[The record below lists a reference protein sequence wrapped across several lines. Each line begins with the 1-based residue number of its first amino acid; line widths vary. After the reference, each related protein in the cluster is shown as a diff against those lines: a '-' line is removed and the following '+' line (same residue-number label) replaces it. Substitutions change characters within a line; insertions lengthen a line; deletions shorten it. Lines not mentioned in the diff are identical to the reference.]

1 MEPITIDEPCSSLDI
16 IPTLSNLLGLEFDSR
31 LLMGRDIHSDAP
43 PLVIFADGSFITDK
57 GRYDVNTGKFYGAP
71 GQTVEPGYVEEMCAV
86 VAAKFYAS
94 AKILETDYYARVI
107 PR

>member
-1 MEPITIDEPCSSLDI
+1 
-16 IPTLSNLLGLEFDSR
+16 
-31 LLMGRDIHSDAP
+31 MGRDIHPMRRLWSS
-43 PLVIFADGSFITDK
+43 FADGSFITDK

-94 AKILETDYYARVI
+94 AKILKPITT
-107 PR
+107 PG